1 MSRDRNFQLKE
12 FNELSLHFYFSQDW
26 LCDVTLQKVSF
37 KFLVIAYVRIG
48 TRNLWKDKGRICL
61 RPTLRKQLIEAKEV
75 LRLQS
80 REEKTVCVV
89 KEIRPEKEE
98 TC

>member
-1 MSRDRNFQLKE
+1 M
-12 FNELSLHFYFSQDW
+12 
-26 LCDVTLQKVSF
+26 
-37 KFLVIAYVRIG
+37 
-48 TRNLWKDKGRICL
+48 

-75 LRLQS
+75 LRLQR